1 MTQRRPASV
10 RPRLRPSPAIA
21 ANYPNEVVAGPVDDD
36 AADVAAANR
45 NRYCVGVAR
54 RGVAVAGAVAVA
66 LMCIAVVVSTTG
78 AAAPRLRGPLL
89 YVATDDGS
97 ITAYQI
103 GTWQRA
109 ARWTGLPIRDGVRGV
124 AYRRGFLYITHG
136 GDGAGR
142 TGGLLKW
149 DVRTGRT
156 VYNRSY
162 GFGVDQPAVCR
173 SGGIVRVYVPT
184 GEVSRSNVW
193 EVIRARSGAVIG
205 RIAGGRGP
213 HNTICRRGDVLMG
226 GRWSRYLRQ
235 THGPPV
241 GPTPA
246 ALPGVRPFV
255 VNRSLTRA
263 YITWTGFRGFSV
275 GDLRTGRIIATRS
288 FGAVP
293 AGFQPSAASHGI
305 SLSPRGRRV
314 WVLDGP
320 RRQVRLYT
328 AGPAPRY
335 LATVQLLHGMRG
347 SVSPCAYDCMRSGW
361 LLTSLRGNYVFVGDS
376 GDVIRARTRRVVA
389 FLPALENSRHG
400 FLEIVWRGGRPVA
413 STGHFGNGR

>member
-1 MTQRRPASV
+1 MRGRYRV
-10 RPRLRPSPAIA
+10 R
-21 ANYPNEVVAGPVDDD
+21 
-36 AADVAAANR
+36 
-45 NRYCVGVAR
+45 VAR
-54 RGVAVAGAVAVA
+54 RLALAAGLLIVA
-66 LMCIAVVVSTTG
+66 LVGG
-78 AAAPRLRGPLL
+78 AAAVPTTHAAPSLNGALL
-89 YVATDDGS
+89 YVANDDGS

-109 ARWTGLPIRDGVRGV
+109 ARWTGLPIHDGVRGV
-124 AYRRGFLYITHG
+124 AYRRGFLYIAHG

-149 DVRTGRT
+149 NVRTART

-173 SGGIVRVYVPT
+173 SRGIVRVYIPA
-184 GEVSRSNVW
+184 GELSPSNTWV
-193 EVIRARSGAVIG
+193 VTRARSGAVIG

-226 GRWSRYLRQ
+226 GRRSRYLMQ
-235 THGPPV
+235 TQGPPV
-241 GPTPA
+241 GPAPS

-255 VNRSLTRA
+255 VNRAFTRA

-293 AGFQPSAASHGI
+293 AGFQPSAPSHGI
-305 SLSPRGRRV
+305 SLSPGGRRV
-314 WVLDGP
+314 WVLDAP
-320 RRQVRLYT
+320 ARQVRLYT
-328 AGPAPRY
+328 AGPAPRH
-335 LATVQLLHGMRG
+335 LATVRLLHGMRG
-347 SVSPCAYDCMRSGW
+347 SESPCAYDCMRDGW
-361 LLTSLRGNYVFVGDS
+361 LLTSLRGSYVFVGDS
-376 GDVIRARTRRVVA
+376 GDVIRARTRRVVG

>member
-1 MTQRRPASV
+1 MTIPH
-10 RPRLRPSPAIA
+10 
-21 ANYPNEVVAGPVDDD
+21 
-36 AADVAAANR
+36 DVAAAGR
-45 NRYCVGVAR
+45 TRYPYGVAR
-54 RGVAVAGAVAVA
+54 RGAAVAGAVAVA
-66 LMCIAVVVSTTG
+66 LLCIAVITSATG

-97 ITAYQI
+97 ITAYRI

-149 DVRTGRT
+149 NVRTGRT

-173 SGGIVRVYVPT
+173 SGGIVRVYIPV
-184 GEVSRSNVW
+184 GERSPSDTW
-193 EVIRARSGAVIG
+193 EVIRARTGAVVG

-213 HNTICRRGDVLMG
+213 HNTICRRGEVLMG
-226 GRWSRYLRQ
+226 GRQARYLKQ
-235 THGPPV
+235 TQGPRV

-255 VNRSLTRA
+255 VNRDLTRA

-275 GDLRTGRIIATRS
+275 GNLRTGRIIATRS

-293 AGFQPSAASHGI
+293 AGFQPSAPSHGI
-305 SLSPRGRRV
+305 SLSPGGRRV
-314 WVLDGP
+314 WVLDAP

-328 AGPAPRY
+328 AGRAPRQ
-335 LATVQLLHGMRG
+335 LATVQLRHGMRG
-347 SVSPCAYDCMRSGW
+347 VESPCAYDCMRDGW
-361 LLTSLRGNYVFVGDS
+361 LLTSLRGSYVFVGDS
-376 GDVIRARTRRVVA
+376 GDVIRARTRRVVG